1 MKIQIKD
8 KYRLANVSP
17 RNVTFHQFHHCF
29 SAAIINSN
37 DIDVTIRIDSV
48 LDPRDHDIYGTE
60 FTISVKEFNLMQ
72 GSLIKI

>member
-17 RNVTFHQFHHCF
+17 KHAKFHQFHHCF
-29 SAAIINSN
+29 SASIVNSS
-37 DIDVTIRIDSV
+37 DTDVTIKIDSL
-48 LDPRDHDIYGTE
+48 LDPRDHDIYGQE